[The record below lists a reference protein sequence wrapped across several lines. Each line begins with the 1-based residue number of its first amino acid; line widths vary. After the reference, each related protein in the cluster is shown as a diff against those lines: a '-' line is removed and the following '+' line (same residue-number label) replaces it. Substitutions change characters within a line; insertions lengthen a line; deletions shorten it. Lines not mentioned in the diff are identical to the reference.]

1 MNLLLTFA
9 GSFLVQYILMSLV
22 TIYKIDSFTHT
33 LSKLYLSLL
42 VGFVMVMYELLM
54 RPWNSTN
61 QRLLLWNSL
70 GFAICVIMYRFQF
83 GVNDSNFLREMIEHH
98 SMALFTT
105 DNVLR
110 HTKRSDVAAL
120 AWRINADHS
129 AEIEQMKAVLTNIAN
144 NM

>member
-54 RPWNSTN
+54 RPWNWTN
-61 QRLLLWNSL
+61 QRLLIWNSL

-98 SMALFTT
+98 STALFTT

>member
-61 QRLLLWNSL
+61 QRLLIWNSL

-98 SMALFTT
+98 STALFTT

-120 AWRINADHS
+120 AWRINAHHS

>member
-1 MNLLLTFA
+1 
-9 GSFLVQYILMSLV
+9 MSLV

-54 RPWNSTN
+54 RPWNWTN
-61 QRLLLWNSL
+61 QRLLIWNSL

-98 SMALFTT
+98 STALFTT

-144 NM
+144 KM

>member
-61 QRLLLWNSL
+61 QRLLIWNSL

-98 SMALFTT
+98 STALFTT

>member
-54 RPWNSTN
+54 RPWNWTN
-61 QRLLLWNSL
+61 QRLLIWNSL

-98 SMALFTT
+98 STALFTT

-144 NM
+144 KM